1 MSRRSSTSGRVDHAA
16 EALPNAAASA
26 VKRGGKR
33 FPSPLQRWQ
42 EEAHETGNTISEQAA
57 GAVALYLR
65 SSRLSR
71 GSSASRRVEHAAEA
85 LPNAIASAVKRGEAF
100 PLGRLSIDGSEKRA
114 RWVTISNQN
123 AAAAVA
129 LYLRSPRLSRGFS
142 ASGRVKHAAEALPN
156 AVASAARHGE
166 AFDSYLIPSPLQRWQ
181 REAHERS
188 VTSSE
193 QAAGAVALYLR
204 SSRLSRG
211 SSTSGRVDHA
221 AEALP
226 NEVASAARRGEAFPL
241 ASPTMAAREA

>member
-1 MSRRSSTSGRVDHAA
+1 MAVALYLRSPRLSRGSSTSGRVDHAA

-42 EEAHETGNTISEQAA
+42 EEAHETGKTISEQAA

-85 LPNAIASAVKRGEAF
+85 LPNAIASAVKRGGAF

-123 AAAAVA
+123 TAAAVA

-166 AFDSYLIPSPLQRWQ
+166 AFDSYLIPSPLQRCGS
-181 REAHERS
+181 ERS
-188 VTSSE
+188 MTE
-193 QAAGAVALYLR
+193 R
-204 SSRLSRG
+204 
-211 SSTSGRVDHA
+211 RVK
-221 AEALP
+221 L
-226 NEVASAARRGEAFPL
+226 L
-241 ASPTMAAREA
+241 T